1 MLWRAG
7 QASTVNSTVNCVCS
21 TSSTASTETEA
32 HPPHET
38 EDEDESKL
46 FHVSALG

>member
-1 MLWRAG
+1 MESFLG
-7 QASTVNSTVNCVCS
+7 SGYPTKINIQHSIN
-21 TSSTASTETEA
+21 
-32 HPPHET
+32 ET